1 MNVRKAKSYGY
12 GNIQIQ
18 IQKAVEVNLKKAY
31 DLSELNLNPYEPVN
45 QDAMEKAY
53 KTQLE
58 EFLKNDPEG
67 KEVEEFKEFFAMKDP
82 ARMPDP
88 AEIKYMNINADD
100 YKRRTGMLPKV
111 MELVK
116 KNS

>member
-1 MNVRKAKSYGY
+1 
-12 GNIQIQ
+12 
-18 IQKAVEVNLKKAY
+18 
-31 DLSELNLNPYEPVN
+31 
-45 QDAMEKAY
+45 
-53 KTQLE
+53 
-58 EFLKNDPEG
+58 
-67 KEVEEFKEFFAMKDP
+67 MKDP